1 MSGAYA
7 KLLWHYQNRSAE
19 AVAQHKTGVPVV
31 GFTSNT
37 VPWELIRA
45 AGCFPVLIGPD
56 LGVLDKPTPF
66 ADSLMEPV
74 FDSRIRGIFNDIL
87 SGAWS
92 FLRLLIIPR
101 TSEPEHK
108 LYLYLREVARNS
120 SSDKQPPVYLYNLLH
135 TRSPVSR
142 KYGNDRTMELME
154 HLRSMGPINA
164 KSLSRAIQESN
175 RARLA
180 FRRLQKLRRG
190 NAPRISGSEAHA
202 IAGALYFMDRIEYA
216 KLVDDV
222 CCQYKS
228 AKVLRGPR
236 LLIKGAP
243 LHHAR
248 LHQAVEAH
256 DAVVVAEDDWWG
268 SRAADAAIA
277 PTRGSASV
285 VKAIFEKYYL
295 HAPSPRVSL
304 AADADRWF
312 QNAVRRGVDGV
323 VFYLPPD
330 DDVYGWDY
338 PRQRDFLR
346 ERSIPSLLIRED
358 ASRGLSGDTTTRIQ
372 KFVMTTRRRPDA
384 SRV

>member
-1 MSGAYA
+1 MRNFSGITRTALP
-7 KLLWHYQNRSAE
+7 KRSHR
-19 AVAQHKTGVPVV
+19 HKTGVPVV

-45 AGCFPVLIGPD
+45 AGCFPVLIGPE
-56 LGVLDKPTPF
+56 LGDLDKPTPL

-74 FDSRIRGIFNDIL
+74 FDSRIRTIFNEIL

-108 LYLYLREVARNS
+108 LYLYLREVARHG

-135 TRSPVSR
+135 RRSPAGR
-142 KYGNDRTMELME
+142 KYGNDRTRELME
-154 HLRSMGPINA
+154 RLRQIGPINA

-180 FRRLQKLRRG
+180 FRRLQNLRRG
-190 NAPRISGSEAHA
+190 NAPRISGSQAHA

-216 KLVDDV
+216 KLVNDV
-222 CCQYKS
+222 CCQYES
-228 AKVLRGPR
+228 AKLLRGPR
-236 LLIKGAP
+236 LFIKGVP

-248 LHQAVEAH
+248 LHQALEAH

-268 SRAADAAIA
+268 SRAAEAAIA
-277 PTRGSASV
+277 PRGSASV
-285 VKAIFEKYYL
+285 VKAVFEKYYL
-295 HAPSPRVSL
+295 HAPSPRVSP

-346 ERSIPSLLIRED
+346 ERSIPSFLIRED
-358 ASRGLSGDTTTRIQ
+358 ASRGFSGDTIARVQEFIRTI
-372 KFVMTTRRRPDA
+372 RRRPRA